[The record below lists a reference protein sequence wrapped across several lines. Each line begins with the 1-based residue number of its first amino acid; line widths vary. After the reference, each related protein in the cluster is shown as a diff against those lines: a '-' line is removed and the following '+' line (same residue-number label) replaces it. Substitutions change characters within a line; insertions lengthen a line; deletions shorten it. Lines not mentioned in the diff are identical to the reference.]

1 MDAWRAWGP
10 VLAGGAVVA
19 TVYVL
24 LPPGG
29 LAQATLFV
37 ALALTATG
45 LLVLRLA
52 REGLMTTPPWNCLV
66 AATGLYAA
74 ATAVWWLAPL
84 VTGEDLPFPSPLEA
98 VYFASYAFGI
108 AFLAGII
115 RARYRDSRD
124 ALRATAVA
132 LTDAAILAVAAI
144 ALAWPS
150 MIGPNLGDPELTGLT
165 EAAAVGHPL
174 LTAVMVG
181 LVVRLLI
188 AARGSRSPAPWLLL
202 VWVGAE
208 LGGDVAYGHLAAAGD
223 PFHGHPGSLAWLVS
237 HAALAALALHPDLPR
252 LTAGDDSLPLAGWR
266 LWFPLGAVLVPG
278 ALALFTG
285 SVLLQLLAGA
295 GMLLVIARLRLMS
308 GDLAEQRRLAEE
320 LATTTRELEYLALHD
335 PLTGLANRALFA
347 EQLDQAWAQ
356 HRRHARG
363 LSVLALDLDGFKR
376 INDTYGHSAGD
387 QLLVE
392 AARRLQQTVRDGDTV
407 ARLGGDEFTVL
418 LPEASSAEAEVI
430 ARRIRDELA
439 TPLEMEGEA
448 LPIDTSIGIAEA
460 TDRHT
465 HPEELLREAD
475 AALYAAKEAG
485 KGRHELYAPGLERAT
500 SVTLEGIAPHEA
512 RAWADYM
519 RELRL
524 EIADRKLTGAIA
536 GQTRA
541 PENVH
546 RTFQRVL
553 VAIDHL
559 QDDAST
565 ATLVLPARRDV
576 EEFVFHQTAVH
587 HWADALVARG
597 ELTIDRPTEADRF
610 WSYLECV
617 SEGADA

>member
-1 MDAWRAWGP
+1 
-10 VLAGGAVVA
+10 VVA
-19 TVYVL
+19 IVYLL

-37 ALALTATG
+37 TLALTATG
-45 LLVLRLA
+45 LLAHRLA
-52 REGLMTTPPWNCLV
+52 REGLLATAPWGLVV
-66 AATGLYAA
+66 AATGLHAA

-84 VTGEDLPFPSPLEA
+84 VTGEDLSFPSPLEA
-98 VYFASYAFGI
+98 VYFAGYGFGI
-108 AFLAGII
+108 AFLAGVV

-132 LTDAAILAVAAI
+132 LIDAAILAMAAI

-150 MIGPNLGDPELTGLT
+150 MIGPNLDDPDLTGLT
-165 EAAAVGHPL
+165 EGAAVGHPL

-181 LVVRLLI
+181 LIVRLLI
-188 AARGSRSPAPWLLL
+188 SARGARSPAAWLLL
-202 VWVGAE
+202 LWAGAD
-208 LGGDVAYGHLAAAGD
+208 LGGAVAYGYLTAAGD
-223 PFHGHPGSLAWLVS
+223 PVQGHPGSLAWLVS
-237 HAALAALALHPDLPR
+237 HVALAALARHPDLPR
-252 LTAGDDSLPLAGWR
+252 LAEGDSTLPLAGWR
-266 LWFPLGAVLVPG
+266 LWLPLGAVLVPG
-278 ALALFTG
+278 VSALVTG

-376 INDTYGHSAGD
+376 VNDTYGHSAGD
-387 QLLVE
+387 HLLVE
-392 AARRLQQTVRDGDTV
+392 AARRLQRTVRDGDTV

-430 ARRIRDELA
+430 AERIRTELTA
-439 TPLEMEGEA
+439 PLEVAGEPLTIA
-448 LPIDTSIGIAEA
+448 TSIGIAEA
-460 TDRHT
+460 LDRHA

-475 AALYAAKEAG
+475 AALYAAKAAG
-485 KGRHELYAPGLERAT
+485 KGRHEVYAPGLERAT
-500 SVTLEGIAPHEA
+500 SVTLDGVAPHEA
-512 RAWADYM
+512 KAWADYM

-524 EIADRKLTGAIA
+524 EIADRKLTGVIA
-536 GQTRA
+536 GRTRA
-541 PENVH
+541 PENIH

-559 QDDAST
+559 QDGATT
-565 ATLVLPARRDV
+565 ATLILPARRDV

-597 ELTIDRPTEADRF
+597 ELTVDRPADADRF
-610 WSYLECV
+610 WSQLENV
-617 SEGADA
+617 STGADV

>member
-1 MDAWRAWGP
+1 MDTRGGWAP
-10 VLAGGAVVA
+10 VLVGGLVVA
-19 TVYVL
+19 TIYLL
-24 LPPGG
+24 LPSGG

-37 ALALTATG
+37 TLALTATG
-45 LLVLRLA
+45 LLVHRLA
-52 REGLMTTPPWNCLV
+52 RDGLVTTAPWYLLV
-66 AATGLYAA
+66 VATGLYAT
-74 ATAVWWLAPL
+74 ATGVWWLAPL

-98 VYFASYAFGI
+98 VYFTSYAFGI
-108 AFLAGII
+108 AFLAGVV

-132 LTDAAILAVAAI
+132 LIDAAILAVAAI
-144 ALAWPS
+144 TLAWPS
-150 MIGPNLGDPELTGLT
+150 MIHPNLDDPELTGLT
-165 EAAAVGHPL
+165 ESAAVGHPL
-174 LTAVMVG
+174 LAAVMVG

-188 AARGSRSPAPWLLL
+188 SARGVRSPAAWLLL
-202 VWVGAE
+202 LWAGAD
-208 LGGDVAYGHLAAAGD
+208 LGGAVAYGHLAAAGD

-237 HAALAALALHPDLPR
+237 HVALGALALHPDLPR
-252 LTAGDDSLPLAGWR
+252 LTEGDGSLPLAGWR

-278 ALALFTG
+278 VGALLTG
-285 SVLLQLLAGA
+285 SVLLQLLAGT

-320 LATTTRELEYLALHD
+320 LAATTRELEYLALHD

-347 EQLDQAWAQ
+347 EQLEQAWAQ

-363 LSVLALDLDGFKR
+363 LCVLALDLDGFKQV
-376 INDTYGHSAGD
+376 NDTYGHSAGD
-387 QLLVE
+387 ELLVE
-392 AARRLQQTVRDGDTV
+392 TARRLRHTVRDGDTV

-430 ARRIRDELA
+430 AERIHTGLA
-439 TPLEMEGEA
+439 APME
-448 LPIDTSIGIAEA
+448 IDGQLLTTATSIGIGEA
-460 TDRHT
+460 LDRHD

-485 KGRHELYAPGLERAT
+485 KGRHATYAPGLERAT
-500 SVTLEGIAPHEA
+500 SVTLEDVPPHEA
-512 RAWADYM
+512 KAWADYM

-524 EIADRKLTGAIA
+524 EIADRKLTGGIA

-559 QDDAST
+559 QADAPT
-565 ATLVLPARRDV
+565 AALVLPARRDV
-576 EEFVFHQTAVH
+576 EEFVFHQTAAH

-597 ELTIDRPTEADRF
+597 ELTVDRPAEADRF
-610 WSYLECV
+610 WSRLERATT
-617 SEGADA
+617 GANV